1 MKTNILS
8 VGITVLVG
16 AMGLVAP
23 AAELR
28 PEQIIDKAIRAHG
41 GEERLAGLQG
51 FIFKERTIYSNAATW
66 EFEAAVQLPDR
77 YRSERKMIS
86 GGKLTTALT
95 VINGDQGWSKF
106 NDHVTPYPSA
116 IQESMKKYT
125 LPYQGPRSILRLR
138 ARQKNPACQFTTI
151 GEETVEGRP
160 AVGLRMKLVGGPEE
174 TWFFAL
180 DSGLLLKTESRTKR
194 FEGED
199 QVYVTLYEDYQNYD
213 GFPMA
218 RKMLANMDGKHVTTT
233 EYIDF
238 KAVTPSDSTFAK
250 P

>member
-1 MKTNILS
+1 MKTRILS
-8 VGITVLVG
+8 VGIMVLVG
-16 AMGLVAP
+16 ATGRVAP
-23 AAELR
+23 AAELK
-28 PEQIIDKAIRAHG
+28 PEQIIEKAIRAHG
-41 GEERLAGLQG
+41 GEERLTGLQG
-51 FIFKERTIYSNAATW
+51 FLFKERAIYSNAATW

-86 GGKLTTALT
+86 GGKSTTSLT
-95 VINGDQGWSKF
+95 VINGDQGWFKS
-106 NDHVTPYPSA
+106 NDVVTPYPSA
-116 IQESMKKYT
+116 FQESMKKYT
-125 LPYQGPRSILRLR
+125 LPYEGPRSILRLR

-151 GEETVEGRP
+151 GEGTVEGRP

-199 QVYVTLYEDYQNYD
+199 QVIVTLFEDYQNYN

-218 RKMLANMDGKHVTTT
+218 RKMISSVDGKNMTTT

-238 KAVTPSDSTFAK
+238 KAVTPSESTFAR